1 MNKVYLVESRDF
13 DGYLFVK
20 KAFSNRTKAQAYIDG
35 KLSWKKQL
43 KEETGLDYDEWY
55 NKEWLL
61 KHDAMSDKMYNWLFD
76 HSIEDDREFFINALD
91 VE

>member
-13 DGYLFVK
+13 EGYLFVE
-20 KAFSNRTKAQAYIDG
+20 KAFSNRTKAQAYIDE

-61 KHDAMSDKMYNWLFD
+61 KHECMSDEMYNWLFD
-76 HSIEDDREFFINALD
+76 HSIEDESFFISELD
-91 VE
+91 IE

>member
-1 MNKVYLVESRDF
+1 MDKVYLVKSRDF
-13 DGYLFVK
+13 EGYPFIE
-20 KAFSNRTKAQAYIDG
+20 KAFSNRTNAQAYIDE
-35 KLSWKKQL
+35 KFSWKKQL

-61 KHDAMSDKMYNWLFD
+61 KHESMSDEMYNWLFD
-76 HSIEDDREFFINALD
+76 HSIEDDRDFFISELD

>member
-13 DGYLFVK
+13 EGYLFVE
-20 KAFSNRTKAQAYIDG
+20 KAFSNRTKAQAYIDE

-61 KHDAMSDKMYNWLFD
+61 KHESMSDEMYNWLFD
-76 HSIEDDREFFINALD
+76 HSIEDESFFISELD
-91 VE
+91 IE

>member
-13 DGYLFVK
+13 EGYSFIE

-43 KEETGLDYDEWY
+43 KEEIGLDYDEWY

-61 KHDAMSDKMYNWLFD
+61 KQESMPDKMYNWLFD
-76 HSIEDDREFFINALD
+76 HSIEDDQEFFINELD